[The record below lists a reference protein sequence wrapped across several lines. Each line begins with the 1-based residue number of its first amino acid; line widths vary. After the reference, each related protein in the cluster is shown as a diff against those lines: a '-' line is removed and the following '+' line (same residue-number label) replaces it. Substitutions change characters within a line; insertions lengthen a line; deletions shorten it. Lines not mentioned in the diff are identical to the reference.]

1 MRAAVLRKTLL
12 LSILAATCA
21 FGAPVAGAQSSS
33 DGRTV
38 VDVAEVFGVLDAQLA
53 ADLVGRIEE
62 AERDKV
68 ALLVLELDTAGALEV
83 DVPTVVRAV
92 SEARVPV
99 AVWIG
104 PRRARARA
112 AGALLV
118 AAAHISAIGPSAR
131 LGPLHPAQ
139 LSIDP
144 DSADGRSARTRRRM
158 PVSSTRSSPASPSC

>member
-21 FGAPVAGAQSSS
+21 FGAPAAGAQSSN

-53 ADLVGRIEE
+53 ADVVGRIEE

-83 DVPTVVRAV
+83 DVPTLVRAV
-92 SEARVPV
+92 SESRVPV

-104 PRRARARA
+104 PR
-112 AGALLV
+112 
-118 AAAHISAIGPSAR
+118 
-131 LGPLHPAQ
+131 
-139 LSIDP
+139 
-144 DSADGRSARTRRRM
+144 
-158 PVSSTRSSPASPSC
+158 